1 MVKRHSVLKNP
12 IKPKWT
18 FSGGFA
24 YLFFPHQTTLIWFF
38 SLLLLL
44 FPNID
49 INFVPPLFCLHTAR
63 GDKINMH
70 SDGRIKIFF
79 IVHWTLKF
87 KSAKNAIWGLTSW
100 NQIFLTEKK
109 LIWLQCVAMKL
120 WYSIV
125 KTEIAAAYGLNEK
138 LVFDPYW
145 IIGVSVLLLFVKKF
159 NTIEDDTFYIKTF
172 SVKKFI
178 GTLKSVIDMLLLSSW
193 PHTDTYFAYLL
204 TFFVPNHRTLL
215 SMQDYLDWKLSFW
228 SYFISIV

>member
-1 MVKRHSVLKNP
+1 MKSN
-12 IKPKWT
+12 
-18 FSGGFA
+18 
-24 YLFFPHQTTLIWFF
+24 FF
-38 SLLLLL
+38 
-44 FPNID
+44 D
-49 INFVPPLFCLHTAR
+49 GKKINFAAVWCCEV
-63 GDKINMH
+63 I
-70 SDGRIKIFF
+70 
-79 IVHWTLKF
+79 
-87 KSAKNAIWGLTSW
+87 
-100 NQIFLTEKK
+100 
-109 LIWLQCVAMKL
+109 L
-120 WYSIV
+120 WYVIV

-215 SMQDYLDWKLSFW
+215 SMQDYLDWKCIKLLFFFTLLFLWFYS
-228 SYFISIV
+228 SRLLE

>member
-1 MVKRHSVLKNP
+1 MNFFQRFCLF
-12 IKPKWT
+12 I
-18 FSGGFA
+18 FSTSD
-24 YLFFPHQTTLIWFF
+24 YTNLI
-38 SLLLLL
+38 LL
-44 FPNID
+44 FAAATLSKYRYQ
-49 INFVPPLFCLHTAR
+49 FCSPLFCLHTAR

-109 LIWLQCVAMKL
+109 LILLQCVAVKL

-215 SMQDYLDWKLSFW
+215 SMQDYLDWKCIKLLFL
-228 SYFISIV
+228 SYFISDFIFSDY